1 MVSSALLLFPDFAM
15 IALGLLL
22 RRLSTFEDS
31 FWSGLEKLVYFVL
44 FPCLLFNSI
53 VATRFDFAAA
63 GSMLLAALAAIA
75 AGALLGGFGR
85 WWARDERVWASA
97 FQCAF
102 RFNSYIALAIA
113 GRLAGQTGVATMA
126 ILIGVGVPVC
136 NAMAVTALARHSEHG
151 LLRELSRNPLL
162 IATSS
167 ALLLN
172 VAGIGLPEVLSA
184 SLKRAGDASIALG
197 LIAVGAGLQL
207 SAFGGSR
214 RLVAWITAV
223 KLLALPAIA
232 LGVGLALGLAGLQL
246 QIAVL
251 SAAMPTASSAY
262 ILAQRM
268 GGDGRVVAL
277 LISIG
282 TLLSAITVPAWL
294 AIVS

>member
-1 MVSSALLLFPDFAM
+1 MASSALLLFPDFAM

-22 RRLSTFEDS
+22 RRLPMFEDA

-63 GSMLLAALAAIA
+63 GSMLLAALAALA
-75 AGALLGGFGR
+75 AGALLGGVGR
-85 WWARDERVWASA
+85 LWARDERSWASA

-113 GRLAGQTGVATMA
+113 GRLGGQTGVATMA
-126 ILIGVGVPVC
+126 ILIGIGVPVA
-136 NAMAVTALARHSEHG
+136 NAMAVTALARHSELG
-151 LLRELSRNPLL
+151 LVRELTRNPLL

-167 ALLLN
+167 ALLFN
-172 VAGIGLPEVLSA
+172 VAGLGLPDVVA
-184 SLKRAGDASIALG
+184 ATFKRAGDASIALG

-207 SAFGGSR
+207 SAWQGSR
-214 RLVAWITAV
+214 LFVAWITAV
-223 KLLALPAIA
+223 KLLAVPAVA
-232 LGVGLALGLAGLQL
+232 LGVGLMLGLGSLQL
-246 QIAVL
+246 QMAVL
-251 SAAMPTASSAY
+251 FAAMPTASSAY

-268 GGDGRVVAL
+268 CGDGRIVAL
-277 LISIG
+277 LISAG
-282 TLLSAITVPAWL
+282 TLLSALSLPVWL